1 MTTSTTSQLA
11 VALATRGTFISTGTK
26 TPASLRMLI
35 SRTVGAELADDDQV
49 RRTLTN
55 RADFATRFK
64 ALASNDN
71 VVGGN
76 AK

>member
-1 MTTSTTSQLA
+1 MTTSTTSQLS
-11 VALATRGTFISTGTK
+11 VALTTKATLISTGME

-35 SRTVGAELADDDQV
+35 SRTVGAELADEDQV
-49 RRTLTN
+49 RRTITN

-71 VVGGN
+71 ITGGN